1 MEKFSSF
8 AKIFG
13 FIVGAINIVLG
24 IVSICLAAFLTG
36 IASILDGVYIIAIIC
51 WIISVENSAARAEGA
66 ANFNAKRLEEKINKM
81 QAKIDEQAKELK
93 ALKERIT
100 ADSDGD
106 MHQ

>member
-1 MEKFSSF
+1 MEKLSSF

-13 FIVGAINIVLG
+13 FIVGAIN
-24 IVSICLAAFLTG
+24 
-36 IASILDGVYIIAIIC
+36 IAIIC